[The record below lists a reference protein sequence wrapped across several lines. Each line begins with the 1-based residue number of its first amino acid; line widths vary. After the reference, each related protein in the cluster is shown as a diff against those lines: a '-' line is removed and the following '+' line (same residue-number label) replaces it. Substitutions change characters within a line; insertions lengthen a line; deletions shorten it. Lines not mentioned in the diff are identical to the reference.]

1 MECLQ
6 YLARQGIAF
15 RGNNDIDSNFAQ
27 LILLRSKE
35 HPWIRERI
43 TSGVDGTKK
52 YTHNEYQDE
61 LLNIM
66 ASQVLRKKL
75 YDINNSKMFAV
86 MCDEYTDISN
96 KQQLSFCV
104 RWVDEAFNSHEDF
117 LGFYEIPNI
126 RSDTIVSAMK
136 DAFT

>member
-15 RGNNDIDSNFAQ
+15 RGNNDIYCNFAQ

-35 HPWIRERI
+35 HRWIRERI

-52 YTHNEYQDE
+52 YAHNEYQDE

-75 YDINNSKMFAV
+75 CDINNSKMFAV

-104 RWVDEAFNSHEDF
+104 R
-117 LGFYEIPNI
+117 
-126 RSDTIVSAMK
+126 
-136 DAFT
+136 

>member
-6 YLARQGIAF
+6 YLARQRIAF

-52 YTHNEYQDE
+52 YTHNEYQGE

-86 MCDEYTDISN
+86 TSTLTFLINSNFHFAYDEWMRLSIRVKVSMRYQTFEVIPLF
-96 KQQLSFCV
+96 QL
-104 RWVDEAFNSHEDF
+104 
-117 LGFYEIPNI
+117 
-126 RSDTIVSAMK
+126 
-136 DAFT
+136 